1 MGQPGI
7 YALAPEIEG
16 VENVSFND
24 FTMGVDTTGLKQANN
39 TFQWI
44 DNFSKVA
51 GKHTVKIGGE
61 FHFDQINVNA
71 DTVDNGSFLFTGS
84 ETGLDFA
91 DFLLGIPSNYNQ
103 AQARAFYYRNKYT
116 GLYCQDTW
124 QLRPSLTLSYG
135 LRWDVLPPWNE
146 KFNQLQTLVLGEQSR
161 VYPGAPED
169 LSFRAIQEFR
179 EH

>member
-24 FTMGVDTTGLKQANN
+24 FTMGVHTTGLKQANN